1 MLSLF
6 TKRYNFFLFF
16 AVEKLH
22 SESKCEKLYCKK
34 LVLFV
39 CFMSAILTELYIYIY
54 IYIFVLEMKLL
65 VFVTN
70 CYFFRHKAIVSWIL
84 KFLNVSSLESL
95 EQTKVY
101 NYFHSHKT
109 GLLMEL
115 FRFAERYFFRYTLF
129 MHKLTNAVSPVFK
142 LCFQTKR
149 KELILQSWTKY
160 LREALIFMWNTA
172 LRENFDFYLLEN
184 LL

>member
-54 IYIFVLEMKLL
+54 IFALEMKLL

-129 MHKLTNAVSPVFK
+129 MHKLTKQSP
-142 LCFQTKR
+142 L
-149 KELILQSWTKY
+149 Y
-160 LREALIFMWNTA
+160 LIFASKQNG
-172 LRENFDFYLLEN
+172 RN
-184 LL
+184 LYYNHRQNIWEKP

>member
-54 IYIFVLEMKLL
+54 IYLFLKWSFWSLSQTVI
-65 VFVTN
+65 
-70 CYFFRHKAIVSWIL
+70 FFRHKTIVSWIL

>member
-22 SESKCEKLYCKK
+22 SEEQMRKALLQKIGLIC
-34 LVLFV
+34 LFHV
-39 CFMSAILTELYIYIY
+39 CNSYRIIYIY

-95 EQTKVY
+95 EQTQVY

>member
-1 MLSLF
+1 MRKALLQKIGLICLF
-6 TKRYNFFLFF
+6 
-16 AVEKLH
+16 H
-22 SESKCEKLYCKK
+22 
-34 LVLFV
+34 V
-39 CFMSAILTELYIYIY
+39 CNSYRIIYIY

>member
-1 MLSLF
+1 MRKALLQKIGLICLF
-6 TKRYNFFLFF
+6 
-16 AVEKLH
+16 H
-22 SESKCEKLYCKK
+22 
-34 LVLFV
+34 V
-39 CFMSAILTELYIYIY
+39 CNSYRIIYIY
-54 IYIFVLEMKLL
+54 IYICSWNEAFGLCHKLL
-65 VFVTN
+65 
-70 CYFFRHKAIVSWIL
+70 FFRHKAIVSWIL

-95 EQTKVY
+95 EQTQVY